1 MPSRFAVKV
10 FANGFFAVIAI
21 TVFISFVAVDRRDYA
36 LNAIRHLWVTDY
48 MQTRKD
54 EPKAAL
60 VQERETGSADALIR
74 LLELPSWKELRLT
87 DRAYA
92 LKRKM
97 LSRLCINLQ
106 QQGDHQKLIKW
117 ADVWLSM
124 NDRNLDARAF
134 WFEGIR
140 HVPGRETEGL
150 EGLIANYHDFPQNHY
165 LHSFLVAAYHDQG
178 DTDAA
183 NRIIMEKA
191 RSVASDVLSGWRI
204 FWTTLEYDVFSKDRS
219 EHLALQPGE
228 ETETILQFELPAD
241 ATAIRVDPP
250 AKSHLRIH
258 NIQTSL
264 GGTRREI
271 SSKDVKLSKMRRE
284 RDSLLAYGAGDPYFI
299 FPVETVRDTDSDTRL
314 EVVLHLQIS
323 LIVAGYD
330 VAVIE
335 ILEKQ

>member
-21 TVFISFVAVDRRDYA
+21 AVFISFVAVDRRDNA

-54 EPKAAL
+54 EAKAAL
-60 VQERETGSADALIR
+60 VQERETGSADTLIR
-74 LLELPSWKELRLT
+74 LLELPSWKEMRLS
-87 DRAYA
+87 DRAYR

-106 QQGDHQKLIKW
+106 QQRDYQRLIKW
-117 ADVWLSM
+117 ANIWLSI

-150 EGLIANYHDFPQNHY
+150 EGLIANYHDFPENYY
-165 LHSFLVAAYHDQG
+165 LHSFLVATYHDQG

-191 RSVASDVLSGWRI
+191 RSVASDVVSRWQI
-204 FWTTLEYDVFSKDRS
+204 FWTTSEYDVFSKDRS

-228 ETETILQFELPAD
+228 GTETILQFELPAD

-250 AKSHLRIH
+250 TKSHLRIR
-258 NIQTSL
+258 NLQTSL
-264 GGTRREI
+264 GGSRREI
-271 SSKDVKLSKMRRE
+271 SSKDIKLSKMRRE
-284 RDSLLAYGAGDPYFI
+284 GDSLLAYGIGDPYFI
-299 FPVETVRDTDSDTRL
+299 FPVETVGDADGNTRL
-314 EVVLHLQIS
+314 KVILHLQIS

-330 VAVIE
+330 VAVIDF
-335 ILEKQ
+335 LEKQ